1 MQEHVSELN
10 GHSQQFVS
18 DFVPKVVDQVK
29 SADDKMV
36 TFVKERPLIAIG
48 AAVAVGYMI
57 GRIFT
62 RIG

>member
-10 GHSQQFVS
+10 GYSQH
-18 DFVPKVVDQVK
+18 FVPKMVEQVK
-29 SADDKMV
+29 SADDKV
-36 TFVKERPLIAIG
+36 VAFVKERPLIAIG

>member
-10 GHSQQFVS
+10 GYSQQFVPE
-18 DFVPKVVDQVK
+18 FVPKIVDQVK
-29 SADDKMV
+29 AADDKV
-36 TFVKERPLIAIG
+36 VAFVKERPLVAIG